1 MFRKFNALVT
11 YSSSTAICIKAVYSR
26 NRKYTCYLK
35 PSGFVLLCLTSQKVC
50 SNSETLFEQTAQIGI
65 TFDKTNGGKFYR
77 NIFSIFLSVVGLQSI
92 KSFNFPNLDCVIF
105 SIPGPVMV
113 WFINFI
119 SIPSAAFV

>member
-1 MFRKFNALVT
+1 MSK
-11 YSSSTAICIKAVYSR
+11 
-26 NRKYTCYLK
+26 
-35 PSGFVLLCLTSQKVC
+35 FVLYLGIRFVYLSFRSRTNNGNSTDRRGGSYDISESTG

-77 NIFSIFLSVVGLQSI
+77 NIFSIFFSVVGLQSI
-92 KSFNFPNLDCVIF
+92 KSFSFPNLDCVIF
-105 SIPGPVMV
+105 SIPGPVIV